1 MPDGGQTGSFG
12 EYIEQ
17 QGRKRQNM
25 EAKKFGQ
32 FIAGIRKEKKM
43 TQAELAGKVH
53 VTDKAI
59 SRWERGLGFPDIQ
72 TLEPLAQALGISVL
86 ELMRSERQETEKQ
99 DQQPEEL
106 RYTQGEVAEML
117 QNAGDISRQQKKQDR
132 NANVIAGIVLAATTI
147 IVWMTKLASFGGA
160 LVVGGIAAT
169 VFVSLWYFFQNI
181 DDAESRKIYGFA
193 AILSVGFLLALMQ
206 YVWGEQ
212 LGELLPGEI
221 DTQQEI
227 FWTVWYLFVI
237 AMLMMGTFRAIR
249 QQRQKKV
256 KRYKTVLFS
265 LIMGVLLCATLWQ
278 YQGTI
283 QRQKGDSGVW
293 SSAQQYAETLLK
305 NEKQLEN
312 DWLVGDESWKEKK
325 NVYHIRLTYYADA
338 EAAKE
343 GQESEYE
350 YVIRFDAR
358 DGFVIKSQGVPEKE
372 MDLSGE

>member
-43 TQAELAGKVH
+43 TQAELAGKIH

-99 DQQPEEL
+99 DQQPEEF

-132 NANVIAGIVLAATTI
+132 DANVIAGIVLAAITI
-147 IVWMTKLASFGGA
+147 IVWITKLASFGGA

-181 DDAESRKIYGFA
+181 DDAESRKIYGVA

>member
-1 MPDGGQTGSFG
+1 MPDEGQTGSFG

-43 TQAELAGKVH
+43 TQAELAGKIH

-99 DQQPEEL
+99 DQQPEEF

-132 NANVIAGIVLAATTI
+132 DANVIAGIVLAAITI

-181 DDAESRKIYGFA
+181 DDAESRKIYGVA

-338 EAAKE
+338 EATKE

>member
-43 TQAELAGKVH
+43 TQAELAGKIH

-99 DQQPEEL
+99 DQQPEEF

-132 NANVIAGIVLAATTI
+132 DANVIAGIVLAAITI

-181 DDAESRKIYGFA
+181 DDAESRKIYGVA

-212 LGELLPGEI
+212 LGEFLPGGI

-312 DWLVGDESWKEKK
+312 DWLVGDESWKEQK

>member
-1 MPDGGQTGSFG
+1 MPDEGQTGSFG

-43 TQAELAGKVH
+43 TQAELAGKIH

-99 DQQPEEL
+99 DQQPEEF

-132 NANVIAGIVLAATTI
+132 NANVIAGIVLAAITI

-181 DDAESRKIYGFA
+181 DDAESRKIYGVA

-212 LGELLPGEI
+212 LGKLLPGEI
-221 DTQQEI
+221 NTQQEI

-256 KRYKTVLFS
+256 KLYKTVLFS

>member
-12 EYIEQ
+12 EYREQ

-43 TQAELAGKVH
+43 TQAELAGKIH

-99 DQQPEEL
+99 DQQPEEF

-132 NANVIAGIVLAATTI
+132 DANVIAGIVLAAITI

-181 DDAESRKIYGFA
+181 DDAESRKIYGVA

>member
-43 TQAELAGKVH
+43 TQTELAGKIH

-99 DQQPEEL
+99 DQQPEEF
-106 RYTQGEVAEML
+106 RYTQGEVVEML

-132 NANVIAGIVLAATTI
+132 NANVIAGIVLAAITI

-181 DDAESRKIYGFA
+181 DDAESRKIYGVA

-293 SSAQQYAETLLK
+293 SSAQQYAETLLR

-372 MDLSGE
+372 MNLSGE

>member
-43 TQAELAGKVH
+43 TQAELAGKIH

-99 DQQPEEL
+99 DQQPEEF

-132 NANVIAGIVLAATTI
+132 DANVIAGIVLAAITI

-181 DDAESRKIYGFA
+181 DDAESRKIYGVA
-193 AILSVGFLLALMQ
+193 VILSVGFLLALMQ

-256 KRYKTVLFS
+256 KCYNTVLFS

>member
-25 EAKKFGQ
+25 EAKKIGQ

-43 TQAELAGKVH
+43 TQAELAGKIH

-99 DQQPEEL
+99 DQQPEEF

-117 QNAGDISRQQKKQDR
+117 QNVGDISRQQKKQDR
-132 NANVIAGIVLAATTI
+132 DANVIAGIVLAAITI

-181 DDAESRKIYGFA
+181 DDAESRKIYGVA

-343 GQESEYE
+343 GQGSEYE

>member
-1 MPDGGQTGSFG
+1 MPDEGQTGSFG

-43 TQAELAGKVH
+43 TQAELAGKIH

-99 DQQPEEL
+99 DQQPEEF

-132 NANVIAGIVLAATTI
+132 NANVIAGIVLAAITI

-181 DDAESRKIYGFA
+181 DDAESRKIYGVA

-212 LGELLPGEI
+212 LGKLLPGEI
-221 DTQQEI
+221 NTQQEI

-256 KRYKTVLFS
+256 KLYKTVLFS

-325 NVYHIRLTYYADA
+325 NVYHIRLTYYANA

-372 MDLSGE
+372 MDLSEE

>member
-1 MPDGGQTGSFG
+1 MPDEGQTGSFG

-43 TQAELAGKVH
+43 TQAELAGKIH

-99 DQQPEEL
+99 DQQPEEF

-132 NANVIAGIVLAATTI
+132 NANVIAGIVLAAITI

-181 DDAESRKIYGFA
+181 DDAESRKIYGVA

-212 LGELLPGEI
+212 LGKLLPGEI
-221 DTQQEI
+221 NTQQEI

-325 NVYHIRLTYYADA
+325 NVYHIRLTYYANA

-372 MDLSGE
+372 MDLSEE

>member
-43 TQAELAGKVH
+43 TQAELAGKIH

-99 DQQPEEL
+99 DQQPEEF

-132 NANVIAGIVLAATTI
+132 DANVIAGIVLAAITI

-181 DDAESRKIYGFA
+181 DDAESRKIYGVA

-221 DTQQEI
+221 NTQQEI

-325 NVYHIRLTYYADA
+325 NVYHIRLIYYADA

>member
-43 TQAELAGKVH
+43 TQAELAGKIH

-99 DQQPEEL
+99 DQQPEEF
-106 RYTQGEVAEML
+106 RYTQGEVVEML

-132 NANVIAGIVLAATTI
+132 NANVIAGIVLAAITI

-169 VFVSLWYFFQNI
+169 VFVLLWYFFQNI
-181 DDAESRKIYGFA
+181 DDAESRKIYGVA

-212 LGELLPGEI
+212 LGELLPGGI

>member
-25 EAKKFGQ
+25 EAKQFGQ

-43 TQAELAGKVH
+43 TQAELAGKIH

-99 DQQPEEL
+99 DQQPEEF

-132 NANVIAGIVLAATTI
+132 NANVIAGIVLAAITI

-181 DDAESRKIYGFA
+181 DDAESRKIYGVA

-212 LGELLPGEI
+212 LGELLPGGI

-227 FWTVWYLFVI
+227 YWTVWYLFVI
-237 AMLMMGTFRAIR
+237 VMLMMGTFRAIR

-305 NEKQLEN
+305 NEKHLEE

-325 NVYHIRLTYYADA
+325 NLYHIRLSYYVDA

-358 DGFVIKSQGVPEKE
+358 DGFVIQSQGIPEKE

>member
-43 TQAELAGKVH
+43 TQAELAGKIH

-99 DQQPEEL
+99 DQQPEEF

-132 NANVIAGIVLAATTI
+132 DANVIAGIVLAAITI

-181 DDAESRKIYGFA
+181 DDAESRKIYGVA

-325 NVYHIRLTYYADA
+325 NVYHIRLTYYVNA

>member
-1 MPDGGQTGSFG
+1 MPDEGQTGSFG

-43 TQAELAGKVH
+43 TQAELAGKIH
-53 VTDKAI
+53 GTDKAI

-99 DQQPEEL
+99 DQQPEEF

-132 NANVIAGIVLAATTI
+132 NANVIAGIVLAAITI

-181 DDAESRKIYGFA
+181 DDAESRKIYGVA

-212 LGELLPGEI
+212 LGKLLPGEI
-221 DTQQEI
+221 NTQQEI

-256 KRYKTVLFS
+256 KLYKTVLFS

-325 NVYHIRLTYYADA
+325 NVYHIRLTYYANA

>member
-1 MPDGGQTGSFG
+1 MPDEGQTGSFG

-43 TQAELAGKVH
+43 TQAELAGKIH

-99 DQQPEEL
+99 DQQPEEF

-132 NANVIAGIVLAATTI
+132 NANVIAGIVLAAITI

-181 DDAESRKIYGFA
+181 DDAESRKIYGVA

-212 LGELLPGEI
+212 LGKLLPGEI
-221 DTQQEI
+221 NTQQEI

-256 KRYKTVLFS
+256 KLYKTVLFS

-293 SSAQQYAETLLK
+293 SSAPQYAETLLK

-325 NVYHIRLTYYADA
+325 NVYHIRLTYYANA

>member
-25 EAKKFGQ
+25 EAKKIGQ

-43 TQAELAGKVH
+43 TQAELAGKIH

-99 DQQPEEL
+99 DQQLEEF

-132 NANVIAGIVLAATTI
+132 NANVIAGIVLAAITI

-181 DDAESRKIYGFA
+181 DDAESRKIYGVA

>member
-43 TQAELAGKVH
+43 TQAELAGKIH

-99 DQQPEEL
+99 DQQPEEF

-132 NANVIAGIVLAATTI
+132 DANVIAGIVLAAITI

-181 DDAESRKIYGFA
+181 DDAESRKIYGVA

-212 LGELLPGEI
+212 LGELLPGGI

-237 AMLMMGTFRAIR
+237 VMLMMGTFRAIR

-293 SSAQQYAETLLK
+293 SSAQQYVETLLK

>member
-43 TQAELAGKVH
+43 TQAELAGKIH

-99 DQQPEEL
+99 DQQPEEF

-132 NANVIAGIVLAATTI
+132 DANVIAGIVLAAITI

-181 DDAESRKIYGFA
+181 DDAESRKIYGVA

-212 LGELLPGEI
+212 LGKLLPGEI
-221 DTQQEI
+221 NTQQEI

-325 NVYHIRLTYYADA
+325 NVYHIRLTYYANA

>member
-43 TQAELAGKVH
+43 TQAELAGKIH

-99 DQQPEEL
+99 DQQPEEF

-132 NANVIAGIVLAATTI
+132 DANVIAGIVLAAITI

-181 DDAESRKIYGFA
+181 DDAESRKIYGVA

-293 SSAQQYAETLLK
+293 SSAQQYVETLLK

>member
-25 EAKKFGQ
+25 EAKQFGQ

-43 TQAELAGKVH
+43 TQAELAGKIH

-99 DQQPEEL
+99 DQQPEEF

-132 NANVIAGIVLAATTI
+132 NANVIAGIALAAITI

-181 DDAESRKIYGFA
+181 DDAESRKIYGVA

-212 LGELLPGEI
+212 LGELLPGGI

-237 AMLMMGTFRAIR
+237 VMLMMGTFRAIR